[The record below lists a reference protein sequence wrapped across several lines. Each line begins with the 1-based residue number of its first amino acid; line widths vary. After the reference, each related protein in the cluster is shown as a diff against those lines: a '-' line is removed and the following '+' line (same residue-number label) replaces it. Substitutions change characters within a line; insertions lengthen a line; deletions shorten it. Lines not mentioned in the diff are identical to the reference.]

1 MHIDEN
7 KFGQLKKYL
16 TNHIAVNDENFSVFC
31 SKFKF
36 KTFQRN
42 EVILKAGDTCSYMY
56 FVKSGC
62 LRVFMLDAEGKESTR
77 FLVFENKFGTAFPS
91 FTLQEPSLAFIQSLE
106 ASEVLCINYH
116 DFQHL
121 LDHFPGWEKVYR
133 INLEKDYIESIKRI
147 ESLIT
152 VDAKDRYKLLLSNN
166 QALVK
171 RLPSKI
177 VADYLGISQETLSR
191 LKSKVLI

>member
-1 MHIDEN
+1 MQMDEN

-16 TNHIAVNDENFSVFC
+16 TNHIDVDDESFSAFC
-31 SKFKF
+31 SKFKSR
-36 KTFQRN
+36 TFRRN
-42 EVILKAGDTCSYMY
+42 EILLKAGETCAYMY

-91 FTLQEPSLAFIQSLE
+91 FTLQEPSLASIQSLE
-106 ASEVLCINYH
+106 TSEVLYISYR
-116 DFQHL
+116 DFQQL
-121 LDHFPGWEKVYR
+121 SDHFPGWEKVYR

-152 VDAKDRYKLLLSNN
+152 FNAKDRYKLLLINN
-166 QALVK
+166 QTLIK

-191 LKSKVLI
+191 LKSKK

>member
-1 MHIDEN
+1 MDEN
-7 KFGQLKKYL
+7 RFGQLKKYL
-16 TNHIAVNDENFSVFC
+16 KNHIAVNDEMFSTFC

-42 EVILKAGDTCSYMY
+42 EILLKAGDICSYIY

-106 ASEVLCINYH
+106 TSEVLYISH
-116 DFQHL
+116 RDFQQL
-121 LDHFPGWEKVYR
+121 LDDFPGWEKVYR
-133 INLEKDYIESIKRI
+133 INLEKDYIDSIKRI

-152 VDAKDRYKLLLSNN
+152 VNAKDRYKQLLCSN
-166 QALVK
+166 QMLIK

-191 LKSKVLI
+191 LKSKK

>member
-1 MHIDEN
+1 MDEN

-16 TNHIAVNDENFSVFC
+16 TDYIAVNDEMFSIFC

-36 KTFQRN
+36 KTLQRN
-42 EVILKAGDTCSYMY
+42 EVLLKAGDICSYMY

-62 LRVFMLDAEGKESTR
+62 LRIFMLDAEGKEATR

-91 FTLQEPSLAFIQSLE
+91 FTLQEPSMAFIQSLE
-106 ASEVLCINYH
+106 TSEVLYISYR
-116 DFQHL
+116 DFQQL
-121 LDHFPGWEKVYR
+121 LDSFPGWEKVYR
-133 INLEKDYIESIKRI
+133 INLEKDYIDSIKRI
-147 ESLIT
+147 EGLIT
-152 VDAKDRYKLLLSNN
+152 VDAKDRYQLLLSEN
-166 QALVK
+166 QMLIK

-191 LKSKVLI
+191 LKSKK